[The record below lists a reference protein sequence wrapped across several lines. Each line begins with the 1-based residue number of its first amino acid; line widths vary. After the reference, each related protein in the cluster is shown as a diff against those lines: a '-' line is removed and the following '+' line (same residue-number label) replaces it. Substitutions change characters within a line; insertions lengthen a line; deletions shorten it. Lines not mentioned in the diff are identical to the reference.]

1 MRAGPFLVGLVV
13 MGCEPLQSTGGEEE
27 GPASGAQTALV
38 VSPAGIDFGSVSALS
53 LAGAQQH
60 FTVTNAGELPLAVHG
75 HDEVVALEGSG
86 GAFSIESDPYFELLP
101 GEQRELNIRFRPD
114 TDGVWSGEVR
124 VNYGLESLWLVGEG
138 RAPVLEVTTEA
149 AEPTAF
155 GCVDVGEVMLENV
168 GSLDLTVSGWEIEG
182 AAAWSV
188 DPVAG
193 LTVEPGARFAVPL
206 RFAPD
211 WDGLPGGAR
220 DAVLTL
226 VTNDPQQPSL
236 RLRLEGLAYEG
247 ELVSDAFV
255 YRPETVADILLVAD
269 TEATLG
275 AYVRTRGVEALGPM
289 LDALDEANVNH
300 HIAALTGGDSC
311 PASLPSYASS
321 SRSPNYRS
329 RTVESALVDGVAG
342 DGDGVLLKHASSSLG
357 LSCFDGFLRDG
368 AQLHVV
374 AVAGGPHEGMGT
386 PFALAASLLAGL
398 GDAAPLASEVVVS
411 AVAAAETAACAGAS
425 YGAVYI
431 DAALASGGSLVE
443 LCQEDWGPGFAALA
457 GVSAAS
463 AEGSLSR
470 ALEQVPLP
478 SSIEVTV
485 DGTRFTGWTY
495 NGETN
500 AIDFL
505 ESEAPP
511 AGSAVIIDY
520 MREVACAE

>member
-1 MRAGPFLVGLVV
+1 M
-13 MGCEPLQSTGGEEE
+13 
-27 GPASGAQTALV
+27 
-38 VSPAGIDFGSVSALS
+38 
-53 LAGAQQH
+53 
-60 FTVTNAGELPLAVHG
+60 
-75 HDEVVALEGSG
+75 
-86 GAFSIESDPYFELLP
+86 
-101 GEQRELNIRFRPD
+101 
-114 TDGVWSGEVR
+114 
-124 VNYGLESLWLVGEG
+124 
-138 RAPVLEVTTEA
+138 
-149 AEPTAF
+149 
-155 GCVDVGEVMLENV
+155 
-168 GSLDLTVSGWEIEG
+168 
-182 AAAWSV
+182 
-188 DPVAG
+188 
-193 LTVEPGARFAVPL
+193 
-206 RFAPD
+206 
-211 WDGLPGGAR
+211 
-220 DAVLTL
+220 LTL

-300 HIAALTGGDSC
+300 HMPHSREDNC

-329 RTVESALVDGVAG
+329 RTVESALLDGVAG

-357 LSCFDGFLRDG
+357 LACFDGFLREG

-374 AVAGGPHEGMGT
+374 AVAGGPREGIGT
-386 PFALAASLLAGL
+386 PSALAASLLAGL

-443 LCQEDWGPGFAALA
+443 LCQEDWGPGFSALA

-470 ALEQVPLP
+470 VLEQVPLP

-505 ESEAPP
+505 ESEARF
-511 AGSAVIIDY
+511 AGSAVVIDY